1 MSWRLIAF
9 LLAAL
14 AIVWLLLV
22 AVFFAARPKDANL
35 KDAFRLL
42 PDTLRLVKRLAT
54 DGTIPFRT
62 RLPVW
67 LLLAYLVSPIDI
79 VPDFVPIVGYAD
91 DVIITSLVLRHLV
104 RRVDSDKLAEHW
116 PGTPDGLDAV
126 RKLLRIPAP
135 GPAPGRQL

>member
-1 MSWRLIAF
+1 MSWRLLAF
-9 LLAAL
+9 MLAAL
-14 AIVWLLLV
+14 VVLWLLLV

-35 KDAFRLL
+35 KDALRLL
-42 PDTLRLVKRLAT
+42 PDTLRLVKRLAP
-54 DGTIPFRT
+54 DRTISVGT

-79 VPDFVPIVGYAD
+79 VPDFVPVIGYAD

-104 RRVDSDKLAEHW
+104 RRVGPAKLAEHW

-126 RKLLRIPAP
+126 RSLRRIP
-135 GPAPGRQL
+135 GG